1 MTISA
6 HLDAAVTA
14 GYGVGYRRPRRPT
27 TGTRWLPPPLW
38 PTDGV
43 ASVAG
48 PRTARHLPVW
58 AASGSDRGWSMS
70 DLGDLIG
77 CLVKELVGEVGE
89 GTGRRDLLTDARLGL
104 VSGVPLRVPAAP
116 QLHTIR

>member
-1 MTISA
+1 
-6 HLDAAVTA
+6 
-14 GYGVGYRRPRRPT
+14 
-27 TGTRWLPPPLW
+27 
-38 PTDGV
+38 
-43 ASVAG
+43 
-48 PRTARHLPVW
+48 
-58 AASGSDRGWSMS
+58 MS

-104 VSGVPLRVPAAP
+104 VGGVPLRVPAAP